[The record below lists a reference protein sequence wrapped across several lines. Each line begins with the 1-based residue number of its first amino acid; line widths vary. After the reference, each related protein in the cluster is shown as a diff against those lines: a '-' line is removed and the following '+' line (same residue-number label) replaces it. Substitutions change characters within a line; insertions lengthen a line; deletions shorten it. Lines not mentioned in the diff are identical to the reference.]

1 MEAME
6 TINVTQLA
14 RHNHTFKEHLQ
25 YLKAQD
31 KKVNQMSKSLV
42 IILSNLS
49 TTLCHAFITYHRLM
63 PPLITLLESFVMR
76 RK

>member
-6 TINVTQLA
+6 KITVTQLA
-14 RHNHTFKEHLQ
+14 GHNHTFKEHLQ

-31 KKVNQMSKSLV
+31 KKVNCMSKSLV
-42 IILSNLS
+42 TILSNLN
-49 TTLCHAFITYHRLM
+49 TTICHAFITYHRLM
-63 PPLITLLESFVMR
+63 PPLITLFESFVMR